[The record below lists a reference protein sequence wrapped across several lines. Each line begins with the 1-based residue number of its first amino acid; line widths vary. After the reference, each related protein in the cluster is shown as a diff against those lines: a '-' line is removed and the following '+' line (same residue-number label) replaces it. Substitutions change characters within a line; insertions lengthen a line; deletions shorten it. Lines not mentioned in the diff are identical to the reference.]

1 VGGYWAIMIAL
12 KGLILEFQ
20 LSTSAIDYGDGV

>member
-1 VGGYWAIMIAL
+1 MIAL
-12 KGLILEFQ
+12 KGLILELQ